1 MELLS
6 IDHINE
12 QYLLYE
18 DSRSIKKWLTEKGVS
33 IIKLGK
39 KYFVQKS
46 EFENM
51 MQNIVGRDKTIEPA
65 PAKYKLGNQEKTIY
79 SQLLRKM
86 TEL

>member
-39 KYFVQKS
+39 KYFVQKD

-51 MQNIVGRDKTIEPA
+51 LRTIVGRDKAIETV
-65 PAKYKLGNQEKTIY
+65 PAKYKLGDQEKTIY
-79 SQLLRKM
+79 SHLISKM

>member
-18 DSRSIKKWLTEKGVS
+18 DQRSIKNWLTEKGIS

-39 KYFVQKS
+39 KYFVHKD

-51 MQNIVGRDKTIEPA
+51 IQNIVGRNKTIKNVS
-65 PAKYKLGNQEKTIY
+65 AKYKLGDQEKTIY
-79 SQLLRKM
+79 TDLLNKM

>member
-6 IDHINE
+6 IEHINE

-18 DSRSIKKWLTEKGVS
+18 DPRSVKNWLTEKDIS

-39 KYFVQKS
+39 KYFVQKD

-51 MQNIVGRDKTIEPA
+51 IQNIIGRYKPIKNVPT
-65 PAKYKLGNQEKTIY
+65 KYKLGDQEKTIY
-79 SQLLRKM
+79 SDLINKM

>member
-6 IDHINE
+6 IEHINE

-18 DSRSIKKWLTEKGVS
+18 DQRSIKNWLTEKGIS

-39 KYFVQKS
+39 KHFVQKD

-51 MQNIVGRDKTIEPA
+51 IQNIVGRNKPIKNVPR
-65 PAKYKLGNQEKTIY
+65 KYKLGDHEKTIY
-79 SQLLRKM
+79 SDLINKM